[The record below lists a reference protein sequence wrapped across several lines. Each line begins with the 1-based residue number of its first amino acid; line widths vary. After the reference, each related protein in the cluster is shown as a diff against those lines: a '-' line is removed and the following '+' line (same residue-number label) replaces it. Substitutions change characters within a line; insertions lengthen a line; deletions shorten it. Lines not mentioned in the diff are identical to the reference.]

1 MSRVV
6 QLQQQFEDVSDKMA
20 DLPVFNTELSVAT
33 VGFTSYLHGELGVLV
48 TPWCM
53 NLVMLP
59 ENEEEMA
66 ESIHPGSKQML
77 ALPSGHYEFIWG
89 SIEGIGNYQSCSLFS
104 PMFEFETQEQ
114 AVETAEEIMK
124 ALFVAENYA
133 PTDRQIAAKAD
144 PEKNTTTHHKFS
156 EQPAKQPTKQTKQSG
171 KPAQLSRRGFLT
183 AGFSRSAL
191 EPGDNHESL

>member
-6 QLQQQFEDVSDKMA
+6 QLQKQFEVVSEKMA
-20 DLPVFNTELSVAT
+20 DLPVFNAELSVAT
-33 VGFTSYLHGELGVLV
+33 VGFTSYQHGELGVLV

-53 NLVMLP
+53 NLVILP
-59 ENEEEMA
+59 ENNEAMA
-66 ESIHPGSKQML
+66 ESIHSGNKQIL
-77 ALPSGHYEFIWG
+77 ALPSGHYEFISG

-133 PTDRQIAAKAD
+133 PTDRQVAAKAESKKGKTVQD
-144 PEKNTTTHHKFS
+144 KLS
-156 EQPAKQPTKQTKQSG
+156 EEPAKQASKQSKQPA

-183 AGFSRSAL
+183 AGFSRSAS
-191 EPGDNHESL
+191 EQGDNHEFL

>member
-6 QLQQQFEDVSDKMA
+6 QLQKQFEDVSDKMA

-33 VGFTSYLHGELGVLV
+33 VGFTPYQHGELGVLV

-53 NLVMLP
+53 NLIMLP
-59 ENEEEMA
+59 ENEEEMT

-104 PMFEFETQEQ
+104 PMFEFESQEQ

-124 ALFVAENYA
+124 ALFVTENYA

-144 PEKNTTTHHKFS
+144 PEKGKTTQDKLS
-156 EQPAKQPTKQTKQSG
+156 EEPAKQPSKQSKQPG

-183 AGFSRSAL
+183 AGFSRRAL